1 MKTVIIHGQSHK
13 GTTCHIARK
22 TAEKIGGETTE
33 FFLPKDFGEFCCG
46 CTQCFINSET
56 KCPHFASL
64 SPITKAIDEADVI
77 ILASPVYVFH
87 ATGAMKS
94 FLDHYGWRWMVHRPD
109 ERMFKKQGVCIS
121 TAAGAGMRST
131 NKDMAH
137 SLFYWGVAKIYK
149 YGIGVAAVD
158 WNKVSEKKKQK
169 IEKGDLFHCEQNP
182 KTKRQGKAGHKNQRL
197 FQYHAPCTKDRLE
210 QSGRDILERKG
221 LAEQSAPLEIK
232 SRKPQ
237 KGQTRRHAHN
247 PRLSGRK

>member
-13 GTTCHIARK
+13 GTTYHIARK
-22 TAEKIGGETTE
+22 TADKIGGETTE

-94 FLDHYGWRWMVHRPD
+94 FLDHYGWRWMAHRPD

-137 SLFYWGVAKIYK
+137 SLFFWGVAKIYK

-169 IEKGDLFHCEQNP
+169 IEKATSSIANKIRKRNGKVKP
-182 KTKRQGKAGHKNQRL
+182 GIKTKGFFNIMRLAQKNGWNKADVIYWK
-197 FQYHAPCTKDRLE
+197 E
-210 QSGRDILERKG
+210 KG
-221 LAEQSAPLEIK
+221 WLNKARPWK
-232 SRKPQ
+232 
-237 KGQTRRHAHN
+237 
-247 PRLSGRK
+247 

>member
-1 MKTVIIHGQSHK
+1 MKTVIIHGQSHD

-46 CTQCFINSET
+46 CIQCFKNSET
-56 KCPHFASL
+56 KCPHSEKL

-94 FLDHYGWRWMVHRPD
+94 LLDHYGWRWMAHRPD
-109 ERMFKKQGVCIS
+109 GRMFKKQGVCIS

-169 IEKGDLFHCEQNP
+169 IEKATSSIANKIRKRNGKVKP
-182 KTKRQGKAGHKNQRL
+182 GIKTKGFFNIMRLAQKNGWNKADVIYWK
-197 FQYHAPCTKDRLE
+197 E
-210 QSGRDILERKG
+210 KG
-221 LAEQSAPLEIK
+221 WLNKARPWKQK

-237 KGQTRRHAHN
+237 KG
-247 PRLSGRK
+247 